1 MTQLTESNIQN
12 CGNAFSPGRLRM
24 VFRFWWPTLQRYLL
38 VFFLCSVAISVV
50 TSLVA
55 LHNGSL
61 MAYQFAGVPAYF
73 AVFGSAV
80 FGSRKGRE
88 QSIVLPATSNEKA
101 TFMLLYTLVALP
113 LVSYVTSGL
122 ISYFIS
128 GETMVNMAI
137 ESVHLKYS
145 SSECLWFFGFSL
157 LVNLMAALTCL
168 YFAVMSRTH
177 IYIKS
182 IGLGFVVM
190 SAPSFLVGF
199 MAGIG
204 TFNDLDMASM
214 SPVFDPSLTVSS
226 FFEKMMAWIK
236 IMVLPIVVI
245 IAGIIV
251 LFYQRFPRR
260 QP

>member
-12 CGNAFSPGRLRM
+12 YGNAFSLGRLRM
-24 VFRFWWPTLQRYLL
+24 VFRFWWPTLRRYLL

-55 LHNGSL
+55 LHDGSL
-61 MAYQFAGVPAYF
+61 IAYQFAGVPAYF

-80 FGSRKGRE
+80 FGSRKGRG
-88 QSIVLPATSNEKA
+88 QCIVLPATSNEKA
-101 TFMLLYTLVALP
+101 TFMLLYTIVALP

-128 GETMVNMAI
+128 GDTLANMAV
-137 ESVHLKYS
+137 ESVHVKYS
-145 SSECLWFFGFSL
+145 SSECFWFFGFSL
-157 LVNLMAALTCL
+157 LINLMAALTCL

-177 IYIKS
+177 IYLKS

-190 SAPSFLVGF
+190 SAPSFLLGLL
-199 MAGIG
+199 AGIG
-204 TFNDLDMASM
+204 VFKDLDMASM
-214 SPVFDPSLTVSS
+214 SSLHDSSLIATS
-226 FFEKMMAWIK
+226 FFEKMTAWIK

-245 IAGIIV
+245 IVGIIV